1 MRYEGATAE
10 LDRTLMA
17 LADPVRRR
25 IVERLRAGDTRVTDV
40 AAGFPISL
48 NSVSK
53 HIRLLE
59 RAGLVMRRVEGRQH
73 FLSFRAEP
81 LQSVQDWI
89 AEQQA
94 FWQGRLQAIDD
105 LLAAEDAARTEADEG
120 DRA

>member
-1 MRYEGATAE
+1 MRYAGNTAD

-25 IVERLRAGDTRVTDV
+25 IIERLRAGDARVTDV

-59 RAGLVMRRVEGRQH
+59 RAALVARRVEGREH
-73 FLSFRAEP
+73 ILSFRPEP
-81 LQSVQDWI
+81 LAGAQAWI
-89 AEQQA
+89 AAQQE
-94 FWQGRLQAIDD
+94 FWAGRLRAIDA
-105 LLAAEDAARTEADEG
+105 LLLAEDAAALPTTFKEG
-120 DRA
+120 D